1 MDSCSCLESEHWRL
15 VSTSHDSL
23 QKILSQQV
31 NLEKV
36 WKNNHSKA
44 KYRKDISSATIDT
57 CQDHRQ
63 DSVLAGCSGALRGY
77 GFGKKSRYRKDHKC
91 GTFFFFRPSFDFQL
105 SFLELKFWVLQ
116 LYRDRQKTS
125 MWLICWTKTER
136 YAYGMTHSQM
146 SCPAQS
152 GCCRFCPWLIICL
165 MSLLKNSEGITT
177 TPSDLPGSSELPLS
191 SMFTDD
197 NWRVLLVNVSWV
209 EPPGYEM

>member
-1 MDSCSCLESEHWRL
+1 MLGGKERGKMKWPSKIEDVKNHYNCKRKQTDSCSCLESEHWRL

-23 QKILSQQV
+23 QKILLQQV

-91 GTFFFFRPSFDFQL
+91 GTFFFRPSFVFQL

-116 LYRDRQKTS
+116 LYRDRKKTS
-125 MWLICWTKTER
+125 KWLICWKKQR
-136 YAYGMTHSQM
+136 G
-146 SCPAQS
+146 
-152 GCCRFCPWLIICL
+152 ICL
-165 MSLLKNSEGITT
+165 RYD
-177 TPSDLPGSSELPLS
+177 P
-191 SMFTDD
+191 
-197 NWRVLLVNVSWV
+197 
-209 EPPGYEM
+209 